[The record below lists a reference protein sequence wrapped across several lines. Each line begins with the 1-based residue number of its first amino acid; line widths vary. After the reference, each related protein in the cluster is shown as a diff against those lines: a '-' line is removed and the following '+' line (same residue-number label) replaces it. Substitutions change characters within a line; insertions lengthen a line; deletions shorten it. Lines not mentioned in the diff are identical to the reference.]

1 MMFSLKEDKGSSGRD
16 IEQDVMWP
24 SDDSC
29 FDNRCPDA
37 YFIAGCVLVVV
48 EKLLNNL

>member
-24 SDDSC
+24 SGDSC
-29 FDNRCPDA
+29 FDNRGPDA
-37 YFIAGCVLVVV
+37 YFIGCVLVIV